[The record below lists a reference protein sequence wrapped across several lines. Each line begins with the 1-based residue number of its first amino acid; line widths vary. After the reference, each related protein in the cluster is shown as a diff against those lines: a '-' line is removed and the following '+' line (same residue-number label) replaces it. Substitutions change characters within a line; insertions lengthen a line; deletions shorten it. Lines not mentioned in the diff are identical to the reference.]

1 MPLDQ
6 VQRYLGHRSIRTTHL
21 YVKTAQRQVDEA
33 GARTS
38 PRLEHALTPLCCICI
53 AVREGFAGQKCSIV
67 RLEEALCRRLCRIWQ
82 VGFACRGDVESVVRR
97 RTLTFPIGEVSST
110 VISLRPMTQDEFQ
123 AFLAADIAAYAAE
136 KVRAGNWT
144 PEEAPHRSRE
154 VHDRLLP
161 QGVNTSH
168 HHLFTIDLLGNP
180 VGRVWLSTDPT
191 TMGGAGFIYDIFVVE
206 HFRRQ
211 GIALQAM
218 LLLEEE
224 AKKLGVARLA
234 LHVFGYNSAARSLYE
249 KLGYEVTNV
258 NMHKSLNEQ

>member
-1 MPLDQ
+1 MAG
-6 VQRYLGHRSIRTTHL
+6 RAAHL
-21 YVKTAQRQVDEA
+21 EA
-33 GARTS
+33 
-38 PRLEHALTPLCCICI
+38 
-53 AVREGFAGQKCSIV
+53 
-67 RLEEALCRRLCRIWQ
+67 
-82 VGFACRGDVESVVRR
+82 VVRPR
-97 RTLTFPIGEVSST
+97 RSVGEKKTLAARIERVARQESEP
-110 VISLRPMTQDEFQ
+110 
-123 AFLAADIAAYAAE
+123 LAADIAAYAAE